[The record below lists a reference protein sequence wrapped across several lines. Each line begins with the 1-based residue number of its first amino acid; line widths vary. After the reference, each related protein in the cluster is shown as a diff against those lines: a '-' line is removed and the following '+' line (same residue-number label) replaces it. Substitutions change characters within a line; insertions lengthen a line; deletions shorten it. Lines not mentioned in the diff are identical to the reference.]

1 MGIQYIKALKRGGTS
16 SGSKRGGYVY
26 GRMQEIS
33 IYESYDL
40 NRLALH
46 SLSHLLQ
53 RPKSCN

>member
-16 SGSKRGGYVY
+16 SGSKRGGYD